1 MLDGIQRRTMDDLSC
16 TRLTELV
23 GDYVEGLLSSEVRS
37 AMDAHLRCC
46 PPCRALLDEYV
57 GVVDVL
63 RRATDVRM
71 PLGARA
77 RLSRVLAR
85 LWHRR

>member
-1 MLDGIQRRTMDDLSC
+1 MDDPC
-16 TRLTELV
+16 ARFTDLV
-23 GDYVEGLLSSEVRS
+23 GDYVDDVLTAEARS
-37 AMDAHLRCC
+37 AMEAHRLGC
-46 PPCRALLDEYV
+46 PRCRAMLDEYV
-57 GVVDVL
+57 RVADVV

-77 RLSRVLAR
+77 RLSRALAR